1 MEDNKKKKKS
11 GEVKVYKSNPII
23 DMKNE
28 MTLTQQRMF
37 NLYLALINPLNEK
50 TKYVRFPLKY
60 FVMAIGITEISA
72 KKLRQIG
79 KKAMEI
85 YFDLNTLEVD
95 EGGRKYRG
103 MEMRLRHLW
112 ENFDVVQDPNGE
124 WYVELLA
131 SEAILPYLFDLR
143 DIGYVH
149 FSLIRSLKLRS
160 PTAEKLYEQCMR
172 FRPKGDGEKTFMMS
186 VDHLKER
193 LGVDGKP
200 AYLEYGRFKDRVLK
214 RCIEQ
219 INNTTDIFVS
229 IQEDRM
235 RKRGAPVKNVVFSV
249 KKNPDYKQSPED
261 KLIERLF
268 SGDKIDD
275 IDSNSLDIEIKND
288 IVPISVSAD
297 HQSSMADAEQA
308 LEAYSLCERLGVSD
322 TEAEAILLD
331 KKRYSVSDEEM
342 EEIIKRVDIDLRDG
356 KIKTT
361 TVAYARFCVQNKD
374 VILKKKGVAYE
385 RNPFNQFQ
393 QNEYDFDEL
402 EKVLLSNGDAGDA
415 DEGAPAHIQ
424 EVGVKE
430 ETLPP
435 YYIVI
440 GDPHMAERLAAYATL
455 GVVDNIKVLT
465 PEEHERLSKTG
476 KK

>member
-1 MEDNKKKKKS
+1 MENDKKKKKS

-50 TKYVRFPLKY
+50 TKHVRFPLKY

-85 YFDLNTLEVD
+85 HFDLNTLEVD
-95 EGGRKYRG
+95 EDGRKYKG

-112 ENFDVVQDPNGE
+112 ENFDVVQAPNGE

-131 SEAILPYLFDLR
+131 SEAILPYLFDLK

-200 AYLEYGRFKDRVLK
+200 SYLEYGRFKDRVLK

-219 INNTTDIFVS
+219 INSTTDITVS

-249 KKNPDYKQSPED
+249 KKKPE
-261 KLIERLF
+261 I
-268 SGDKIDD
+268 
-275 IDSNSLDIEIKND
+275 
-288 IVPISVSAD
+288 
-297 HQSSMADAEQA
+297 
-308 LEAYSLCERLGVSD
+308 
-322 TEAEAILLD
+322 
-331 KKRYSVSDEEM
+331 
-342 EEIIKRVDIDLRDG
+342 
-356 KIKTT
+356 
-361 TVAYARFCVQNKD
+361 
-374 VILKKKGVAYE
+374 
-385 RNPFNQFQ
+385 
-393 QNEYDFDEL
+393 
-402 EKVLLSNGDAGDA
+402 
-415 DEGAPAHIQ
+415 
-424 EVGVKE
+424 
-430 ETLPP
+430 
-435 YYIVI
+435 
-440 GDPHMAERLAAYATL
+440 
-455 GVVDNIKVLT
+455 
-465 PEEHERLSKTG
+465 
-476 KK
+476 